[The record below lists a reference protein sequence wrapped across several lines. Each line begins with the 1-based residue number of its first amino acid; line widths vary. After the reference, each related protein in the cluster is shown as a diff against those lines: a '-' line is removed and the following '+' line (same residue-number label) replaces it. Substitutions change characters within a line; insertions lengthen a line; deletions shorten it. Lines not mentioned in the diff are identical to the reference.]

1 MKCFRTIAVSIAAA
15 AALAGCTS
23 TPSAGPIQVTRFH
36 EAAGLNAIG
45 QGSVFVDSA
54 PSIDGGTLADA
65 PYKAA
70 VARQL
75 AQLGYVEADRA
86 SADLIAQVK
95 VERYTTGTDLPKR
108 GPVSVGVG
116 GSTGSYGSGVG
127 LGIGINLGGK
137 KNRENLG
144 TELAVML
151 RDKASGKAVWEGRA
165 EMEVARGS
173 ELAAE
178 GAAASILADALFRD
192 FPGGNGETVEVE
204 VSQ

>member
-1 MKCFRTIAVSIAAA
+1 MFQARLIPLAAA
-15 AALAGCTS
+15 VLVAGCTS

-36 EAAGLNAIG
+36 EAARLNAIG
-45 QGSVFVDSA
+45 QGAIFVESA
-54 PSIDGGTLADA
+54 PGQEDVTLADA

-75 AQLGYVEADRA
+75 ASLGYTESARS
-86 SADLIAQVK
+86 SADLVAQVK
-95 VERYTTGTDLPKR
+95 IDRYAIGKGAPRR

-127 LGIGINLGGK
+127 IGIGINLGGK
-137 KNRENLG
+137 KSGEKLG
-144 TELAVML
+144 TELSVML

-204 VSQ
+204 VSK